1 MRQVSKSFS
10 LYYILAIVFY
20 TKSLA
25 IIFFKKKQTKKIR
38 VSEEYVKV
46 TLFTL

>member
-25 IIFFKKKQTKKIR
+25 IIFFKKKQTKK
-38 VSEEYVKV
+38 
-46 TLFTL
+46 

>member
-10 LYYILAIVFY
+10 LYYIIGIVFY

-25 IIFFKKKQTKKIR
+25 IIFFKKKKKKIR